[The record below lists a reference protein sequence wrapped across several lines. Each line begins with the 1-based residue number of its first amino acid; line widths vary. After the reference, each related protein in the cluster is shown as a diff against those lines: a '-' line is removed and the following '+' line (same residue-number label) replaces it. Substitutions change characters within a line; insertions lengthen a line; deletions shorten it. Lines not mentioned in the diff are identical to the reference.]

1 MLSILKL
8 LPCLSTR
15 LPELVA
21 RISDTRSIS
30 ETPTACEA
38 ITIRFNFEHCPGLVA
53 DIECG
58 PQMTSFMP
66 SST

>member
-8 LPCLSTR
+8 LSCLSTR

-21 RISDTRSIS
+21 RISDTRGTSQ
-30 ETPTACEA
+30 TPTACKA
-38 ITIRFNFEHCPGLVA
+38 IAIRLALSTAPGLVA

-58 PQMTSFMP
+58 PQMTPFIP